1 MDGTVVV
8 HLDNPDAP
16 ATLKRSGSMDEAHS
30 GTLRCGQALSGTLRY
45 AQERSRTLCFNLDST
60 VSRAT
65 DTFDCFNGLQ
75 KPQRP
80 SRPQAPKEPKEP
92 QQLHGWML
100 SFDSRLPI
108 PQLSVKNP
116 KKPRIA
122 HRQQLKPK
130 IKEKTRRS
138 YHRKILEKARRSLGL
153 QPRRQRKTVLSA
165 RLERID
171 NGCNP
176 RY

>member
-16 ATLKRSGSMDEAHS
+16 ATLKRSGSMDAAHS
-30 GTLRCGQALSGTLRY
+30 STLRCGQALSGTLRY

-100 SFDSRLPI
+100 SFDSHLPI
-108 PQLSVKNP
+108 PQLSVKNQIIP
-116 KKPRIA
+116 PAKSLVRSHFDSVSSHKTGKEGQYIDVRPECSDKVRCAISM
-122 HRQQLKPK
+122 QL
-130 IKEKTRRS
+130 
-138 YHRKILEKARRSLGL
+138 
-153 QPRRQRKTVLSA
+153 
-165 RLERID
+165 
-171 NGCNP
+171 
-176 RY
+176 